1 MGGKRMKKW
10 IVALLIVSFAI
21 FALGCQAAKT
31 EKTQTNTGSSD
42 TSKEASNEPYVVGA
56 VVSGTGPTAA
66 LGVQEKNTLLM
77 EADKINKA
85 GGINGHKIDLKIE
98 DDQSVATNAVIA
110 ASKLIDQEHVIALIG
125 GTGSPATL
133 AMKPKTAEA
142 KIPQIAMA
150 AGIKITEAPNEWI
163 VRTAQSDAVAV
174 QKVID
179 YMSKT
184 LKIKKFAIL
193 SDANAFGQSGS
204 TELKKLAPKA
214 GLEVV
219 ASETYKTDDTDVSSQ
234 LTKINGAKPDVV
246 VVWGTNP
253 GPAVAAKNMKTL
265 GMKMPYIGS
274 HGIANKTFLTLAG
287 SAAEGIV
294 FPAGKIL
301 VPSSATGDQ
310 ADVIK
315 TFTADYKAKYGENP
329 NSFAGHAY
337 DAINILANA
346 LKEAGSN
353 NEKLRDAI
361 EKTKDFVGISGIF
374 TYGADNHD
382 GTTSSDMIMVEVKD
396 GKWIEKK

>member
-1 MGGKRMKKW
+1 MKKW
-10 IVALLIVSFAI
+10 IVALLVIALAVFV
-21 FALGCQAAKT
+21 LGCQSAKT
-31 EKTQTNTGSSD
+31 ETTQTSTSEK
-42 TSKEASNEPYVVGA
+42 SKEASNEPYVVGA
-56 VVSGTGPTAA
+56 VVSATGPTAA
-66 LGVQEKNTLLM
+66 LGVQEKNTLQM
-77 EADKINKA
+77 EVDKINKA
-85 GGINGHKIDLKIE
+85 GGINGHQIELKVE
-98 DDQSVATNAVIA
+98 DDQSDPKNAVIA
-110 ASKLIDQEHVIALIG
+110 ASKLIDEEHVIALIG

-150 AGIKITEAPNEWI
+150 AGIKITAAPNEWI
-163 VRTAQSDAVAV
+163 FRTAQSDAVAV

-234 LTKINGAKPDVV
+234 LTSIKGAKPDVV

-253 GPAVAAKNMKTL
+253 GPAVAAKNMKQL
-265 GMKMPYIGS
+265 GMTIPYIGS
-274 HGIANKTFLTLAG
+274 HGIANKTFLKLAG
-287 SAAEGIV
+287 AAAEGVV
-294 FPAGKIL
+294 FPAGKVL

-310 ADVIK
+310 ANVIK
-315 TFTADYKAKYGENP
+315 SFMADYKAKYGEP
-329 NSFAGHAY
+329 ANSFAGHAY

-361 EKTKDFVGISGIF
+361 EKTKDFVGISGIIS
-374 TYGADNHD
+374 YGADNHD
-382 GTTSSDMIMVEVKD
+382 GTAGSDMIMVEVKG

>member
-1 MGGKRMKKW
+1 MKKW
-10 IVALLIVSFAI
+10 IVALLVIALAVFM
-21 FALGCQAAKT
+21 LGCQAAKT
-31 EKTQTNTGSSD
+31 ETTQSNTGSSEK
-42 TSKEASNEPYVVGA
+42 SKEASNEPYVIGA
-56 VVSGTGPTAA
+56 VVSVTGPTAA
-66 LGVQEKNTLLM
+66 LGVQEKNTLQM
-77 EADKINKA
+77 EVDKINKA
-85 GGINGHKIDLKIE
+85 GGINGHKIDLKVE
-98 DDQSVATNAVIA
+98 DDQSDPKNAVIA
-110 ASKLIDQEHVIALIG
+110 ASKLIDEEHVIALIG

-204 TELKKLAPKA
+204 TELNKLAPKA

-253 GPAVAAKNMKTL
+253 GPAVAAKSMKQL

-287 SAAEGIV
+287 SAAEGVV

-301 VPSSATGDQ
+301 VSSSATGDQ

-315 TFTADYKAKYGENP
+315 AFMSDYKAKYGENA

-346 LKEAGSN
+346 LKEAGSD

-361 EKTKDFVGISGIF
+361 EKTKDFVGISGIIS
-374 TYGADNHD
+374 YGADNHD
-382 GTTSSDMIMVEVKD
+382 GTAGSDMIMVEVKD